1 MSIRFD
7 EGMNG
12 PYKVSDGM
20 ELIVALNNFVESSDL
35 TETGKKVRSGQL
47 CSKLTKCLGQ
57 EWPGLKMVNRKF
69 SDIDIWVEV
78 VEGVANISAMISDT
92 EGECYDL
99 DEALGKV
106 EFMIPVEEI
115 MRRAKIVRDNQH
127 FNE

>member
-1 MSIRFD
+1 MSIQFV

-20 ELIVALNNFVESSDL
+20 ELIIALDNFVESSNL
-35 TETGKKVRSGQL
+35 TETGKRVRSGQL

-92 EGECYDL
+92 DGECYDL
-99 DEALGKV
+99 DEALVKIV
-106 EFMIPVEEI
+106 WIIPTDESL
-115 MRRAKIVRDNQH
+115 RRARIQREYQEFD
-127 FNE
+127 E

>member
-1 MSIRFD
+1 MSIQFV

-20 ELIVALNNFVESSDL
+20 ELIIALDNFVESSNL
-35 TETGKKVRSGQL
+35 TETGKRVRSGQL

-92 EGECYDL
+92 DGECYDL
-99 DEALGKV
+99 DEALGKF
-106 EFMIPVEEI
+106 EWMIPTDEI
-115 MRRAKIVRDNQH
+115 LRRARIQRENQE
-127 FNE
+127 FDE

>member
-1 MSIRFD
+1 MSIQFV

-12 PYKVSDGM
+12 PYKVSEGM
-20 ELIVALNNFVESSDL
+20 ELIIALDNFVESSNL
-35 TETGKKVRSGQL
+35 TETGKRVRSGQL

-92 EGECYDL
+92 DGECYDL
-99 DEALGKV
+99 DEALGKI
-106 EFMIPVEEI
+106 EWMIPTDEI
-115 MRRAKIVRDNQH
+115 LRRARIQRENQE
-127 FNE
+127 FDE

>member
-1 MSIRFD
+1 MSIQFV

-20 ELIVALNNFVESSDL
+20 ELIIALDNFVESSNL
-35 TETGKKVRSGQL
+35 TETGKRVRSGQL

-92 EGECYDL
+92 DGECYDL
-99 DEALGKV
+99 DEALGKI
-106 EFMIPVEEI
+106 EWMIPTDEI
-115 MRRAKIVRDNQH
+115 LRRARIQRENQE
-127 FNE
+127 FDE